1 MNKKSLIV
9 VCICVVFLFVLA
21 SLTNVV
27 GYQTVRS
34 SNPYPIVEQVKKE
47 SIRSSNSECGC
58 ENENTIQW
66 SFPGLCTFLAP
77 LMWFALI
84 LYVTRINLN
93 LIDVI
98 DNIGDTLNCFWSY
111 MIP

>member
-1 MNKKSLIV
+1 MDKNPLIGV
-9 VCICVVFLFVLA
+9 STITVIILVLA

-27 GYQTVRS
+27 GYQAVQS
-34 SNPYPIVEQVKKE
+34 SNPYPIVEYVQKE
-47 SIRSSNSECGC
+47 SAQSSKSRCGC

-66 SFPGLCTFLAP
+66 SFPGLCTFLSP

-93 LIDVI
+93 LITII
-98 DNIGDTLNCFWSY
+98 DNIGNTLNCFWSD